1 MLKLLLLLPLTTF
14 ALTVTD
20 GSHTYTVDSIDDGI
34 VTLSDEDTLE
44 IREVEFVGM
53 DGAYLIVRDGEKV
66 EFLRV
71 DQK

>member
-20 GSHTYTVDSIDDGI
+20 GTHTYTVDSIDDGV

-44 IREVEFVGM
+44 VREVEFIGM
-53 DGAYLIVRDGEKV
+53 DSIYLIVKDEEKV

-71 DQK
+71 ED

>member
-1 MLKLLLLLPLTTF
+1 MSKLLLLLPITTF

-20 GSHTYTVDSIDDGI
+20 GTHTYTVDSIDDGI

-44 IREVEFVGM
+44 VRELELVGM
-53 DGAYLIVRDGEKV
+53 DGMYLIVRNGKKV

-71 DQK
+71 ED

>member
-20 GSHTYTVDSIDDGI
+20 GTHTYTVDSIDDGI

-44 IREVEFVGM
+44 VKEVEFVGM
-53 DGAYLIVRDGEKV
+53 DGMYLIVKNGEKV

-71 DQK
+71 KD